1 MDTGEV
7 SKIMS
12 SPKLSHNRMRFL
24 AFLYLVL
31 VYLFGTLKF
40 GAWSDDFWSL
50 EDPHAHFLHAV
61 KDGRP
66 IYGWAIEF
74 LFSMFTSVESLK
86 YIRLLGL
93 VGLLLFSDAAIRYLL
108 DKKLTYQVV
117 IASLVAFTLPSFQL
131 SVHWAIAFCMGWTGF
146 LALQGL
152 TLWERSGLRPRIL
165 GVVLFSVSLLIYPLL
180 SFFIFAIMFVDLYLS
195 SLSLSAIYQ
204 RVKTV
209 FPLLILGGLLS
220 ATVSRL
226 VLLILDLEYNPRVE
240 IISLS
245 QLPEKLSWFLTRP
258 LLLSYRPFLIDSPS
272 TVIIGMQFVIFSLA
286 LVLLIFLRL
295 KELRKAFFFLVF
307 LNLNLAMGLF
317 PFLISTQNQIEVRF
331 LSSNTW
337 LVTFLFV
344 NLIFSAISSVCN
356 LRKRLERQVIVM
368 VSTALLAFGGYSV
381 NDRYVNFIK
390 PIQKVSRDFIL
401 GEIQKCTATGLEL
414 GVEVVQRVSP
424 WPSRN
429 LLGMYSQVTD
439 LASEWVPIGAV
450 KMILTEKSPLLNRV
464 GPIDWGQG
472 SSIKCVVDLNLF
484 HN

>member
-1 MDTGEV
+1 
-7 SKIMS
+7 
-12 SPKLSHNRMRFL
+12 
-24 AFLYLVL
+24 
-31 VYLFGTLKF
+31 VYLFGIFKF

-50 EDPHAHFLHAV
+50 VDPHAHFLHAV

-93 VGLLLFSDAAIRYLL
+93 VGLLLFSDAVIRYLL
-108 DKKLTYQVV
+108 GRKLPSQVV

-131 SVHWAIAFCMGWTGF
+131 SAHWAIAFYMGWTGF
-146 LALQGL
+146 LAVQGFI
-152 TLWERSGLRPRIL
+152 LWERTGMRRKLLGLL
-165 GVVLFSVSLLIYPLL
+165 LFSVSLLIYPLL
-180 SFFIFAIMFVDLYLS
+180 SFFIFAILFVDLYLL
-195 SLSLSAIYQ
+195 SLSISAIYQ

-220 ATVSRL
+220 ATVSRV
-226 VLLILDLEYNPRVE
+226 VLLMLDLEYNPRVG
-240 IISLS
+240 IISFS
-245 QLPEKLSWFLTRP
+245 QFPEKLVWFLTRP

-272 TVIIGMQFVIFSLA
+272 TLIIGVQFIIFSLA

-295 KELRKAFFFLVF
+295 KGLRKAFFFLIF
-307 LNLNLAMGLF
+307 LNLNLVMGLF

-331 LSSNTW
+331 LTSNTW

-344 NLIFSAISSVCN
+344 NLIFSAITLACN
-356 LRKRLERQVIVM
+356 LRKRLERLVIVM

-381 NDRYVNFIK
+381 NDRYVNFIQ

-401 GEIQKCTATGLEL
+401 GEIQNCTATELEL
-414 GVEVVQRVSP
+414 GVEIVQRVLP

-450 KMILTEKSPLLNRV
+450 TMILAENSPLLNRV

-472 SSIKCVVDLNLF
+472 SSNKCVVDLNLF